1 MMKGQD
7 VTDTQTQPFIVK
19 DYALTRL
26 GTYVH
31 STYNLKMPDSSRQPE
46 REERFHNYI
55 RVSAK
60 QYMRFISTM
69 IMKFSAL
76 TLVVIYSRES

>member
-1 MMKGQD
+1 MGSSAQWYCALVGNNPMMKVQD

-26 GTYVH
+26 GTD
-31 STYNLKMPDSSRQPE
+31 NLKMPDSGRQPE

-55 RVSAK
+55 RVS
-60 QYMRFISTM
+60 
-69 IMKFSAL
+69 
-76 TLVVIYSRES
+76 

>member
-1 MMKGQD
+1 MMKVQG

-26 GTYVH
+26 G
-31 STYNLKMPDSSRQPE
+31 TYNLKMPDSSRQPE

-69 IMKFSAL
+69 NMKFSAL

>member
-1 MMKGQD
+1 MMKVQD

-26 GTYVH
+26 GTD
-31 STYNLKMPDSSRQPE
+31 NLKMPDSGRQPE